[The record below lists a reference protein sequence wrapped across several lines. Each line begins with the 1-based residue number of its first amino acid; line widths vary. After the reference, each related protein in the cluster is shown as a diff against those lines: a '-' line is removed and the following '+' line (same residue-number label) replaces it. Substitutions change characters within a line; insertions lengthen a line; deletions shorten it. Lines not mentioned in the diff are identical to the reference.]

1 MLHRKFQSLLEE
13 YADESLLD
21 TKASQEL
28 EEHLRLCGQCRNQLS
43 LIEWTRGIIRMAQP
57 EEGPLPA
64 PGFSRA
70 VIHEVNNQDF
80 LWRPLR
86 LIAMRAIP
94 VMSLLA
100 VILGVLAYQQAS
112 SLFKQQTSESAL
124 VETYADLPSTWG
136 QERTVI
142 SDTVFQDRDRVVDIL
157 MEGRFGGTSERNG
170 KK

>member
-1 MLHRKFQSLLEE
+1 MSHRKFQSLLEE
-13 YADESLLD
+13 YADKSLSD
-21 TKASQEL
+21 TKSSREL
-28 EEHLRLCGQCRNQLS
+28 EEHLRSCAECRDQLS
-43 LIEWTRGIIRMAQP
+43 LIEWTRGIIRTAQP

-70 VIHEVNNQDF
+70 VINEVKKQDY

-94 VMSLLA
+94 VMALLA

-112 SLFKQQTSESAL
+112 SLLDQQTPESAL
-124 VETYADLPSTWG
+124 VDTYADLPTTWG
-136 QERTVI
+136 QEQTVI
-142 SDTVFQDRDRVVDIL
+142 SDSVFQDRDRVVDIL